1 MTKTAL
7 IVEDE
12 IFVALDL
19 ERILVDGGYQVA
31 GIAADAESALQAA
44 PGCGFAFVDVNLRD
58 GPTGPR
64 IAEQIAR
71 DYGVKVVF
79 VTANPA
85 QIDCGR
91 DCALGYIRKP
101 FSESRRQRRYRFAR
115 FEPSGLGA
123 VQRRDR
129 HADRYD
135 QSFRLPFA
143 RHHPAQLSH
152 GGQFDQL
159 AAETVR
165 PIRRGD

>member
-1 MTKTAL
+1 MMTKTAL

-101 FSESRRQRRYRFAR
+101 FSESAI
-115 FEPSGLGA
+115 LA
-123 VQRRDR
+123 
-129 HADRYD
+129 A
-135 QSFRLPFA
+135 A
-143 RHHPAQLSH
+143 A
-152 GGQFDQL
+152 L
-159 AAETVR
+159 AAEGRSPAANDDIVLLDSSR
-165 PIRRGD
+165 KA